1 MSASRPSSPRCN
13 PSLRIELTRSGGYA
27 GLTTKLGELDTS
39 ELPETEAREIEEL
52 VRRADVPKLAAASP
66 MRGGGADR
74 FQYDLV
80 IEASDSRHELAMSE
94 DKIPAELRQLIERV
108 KAGPAG
114 PAA

>member
-27 GLTTKLGELDTS
+27 GLTTKLGELDTA
-39 ELPETEAREIEEL
+39 ELPENEAREIEEL
-52 VRRADVPKLAAASP
+52 VRSADVPTLAAASP

-80 IEASDSRHELAMSE
+80 VEASDGTHELAMSE
-94 DKIPAELRQLIERV
+94 DAIPTELRPLIDRLR
-108 KAGPAG
+108 PT
-114 PAA
+114 